1 MKEGIPLNLKFPKD
15 ATEEF
20 KSAARKI
27 ANEAIAKIP
36 QNIKSLP
43 VAEQKKVAYEII
55 ENELRAKGF
64 STYNPTKYSE
74 SNQDST
80 SSLSIEEI

>member
-1 MKEGIPLNLKFPKD
+1 MKGIPLNLKFPKD

-55 ENELRAKGF
+55 ENELIARGF
-64 STYNPTKYSE
+64 STYNATKYSDF
-74 SNQDST
+74 SQSLD